1 MIIDLFLN
9 LNFAHKPN
17 DGVALVHLVAV
28 FFKVC
33 EIVGLWKTNK
43 KPIKDGFFCPP
54 QAENFVWIFFKLKS
68 GDRENMK
75 IIPPYL
81 KGMGG

>member
-9 LNFAHKPN
+9 STGQF
-17 DGVALVHLVAV
+17 LVTVRKSKRAAGKHVWD
-28 FFKVC
+28 FFFIVW
-33 EIVGLWKTNK
+33 EI
-43 KPIKDGFFCPP
+43 DGFFCPP